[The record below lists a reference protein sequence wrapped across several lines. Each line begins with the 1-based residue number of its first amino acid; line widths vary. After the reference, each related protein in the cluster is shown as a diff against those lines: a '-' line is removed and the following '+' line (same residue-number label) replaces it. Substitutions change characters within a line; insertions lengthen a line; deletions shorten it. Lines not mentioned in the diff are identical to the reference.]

1 MFDGQRLIAEHL
13 RRRAGTYWAKLA
25 SETRASATHD
35 GSRGCSTLLVRNP
48 GRRCTPRDCSQDP
61 YRRGLRASEAVLAL
75 GLPCR
80 FDEDSKPGGDD
91 ADRPPGEQS
100 TRRLPR
106 AARGR
111 LARPWIHAYLAKSG
125 TRRARTLLK
134 IVPYSPAQQQAV
146 ERLNAKLANAGSGW
160 SFPPRERPTDVERI
174 PAWDE
179 SFVATE
185 DEEVYGGYILK
196 HRRFLLEGHPVDFG
210 ALQLPLSLGE
220 VDSAFA
226 HVSVALLFDAI
237 RRTPYLYSLG
247 LGSEK
252 TQYARLLSAAGWQH
266 VTVPFFFD
274 VKSANRFAREIR
286 LPRDKASMETA
297 LRILGRTR
305 LAGAALGLRRRVV
318 SRSSR
323 ASGASPPLHA
333 RELATFD
340 GVADAL
346 FSKSADAYILVADR
360 GEQAL
365 RYIYPPEESGF
376 LRLAVQREDE
386 VVGWAVVLDAEMRDN
401 KYFGNMRVGSIA
413 DCFAAPDDAPLVVA
427 AADAYL
433 AHRGVDIVVSN
444 QLHPVWCDSLKMTG
458 YEQGPSNF
466 FFYFSPELAERLDA
480 IPAWQDVV
488 HINRGD
494 GEGPGHL
501 MGDEDF
507 AT

>member
-1 MFDGQRLIAEHL
+1 M
-13 RRRAGTYWAKLA
+13 
-25 SETRASATHD
+25 
-35 GSRGCSTLLVRNP
+35 ST
-48 GRRCTPRDCSQDP
+48 
-61 YRRGLRASEAVLAL
+61 
-75 GLPCR
+75 
-80 FDEDSKPGGDD
+80 
-91 ADRPPGEQS
+91 RPPGKHP
-100 TRRLPR
+100 TRPHPR
-106 AARGR
+106 AAGDR
-111 LARPWIHAYLAKSG
+111 LARSRIPAYLGKSG

-146 ERLNAKLANAGSGW
+146 ERLNAKLADAGSGW
-160 SFPPRERPTDVERI
+160 SFPPRERPADAERL

-179 SFVATE
+179 SFVAA
-185 DEEVYGGYILK
+185 DDDEVYGGYILK
-196 HRRFLLEGHPVDFG
+196 HRRFFLEGRPVDFG

-220 VDSAFA
+220 VDSTFA

-247 LGSEK
+247 LGSEE

-286 LPRDKASMETA
+286 LPRDKANMEKA

-305 LAGAALGLRRRVV
+305 LAGAALALRRRVV

-323 ASGASPPLHA
+323 APGGAPLQA
-333 RELATFD
+333 REVSTFD

-346 FSKSADAYILVADR
+346 FPANADAYILVADR

-365 RYIYPPEESGF
+365 RRIYPTEEGGF
-376 LRLAVQREDE
+376 LRLVVRREDE

-401 KYFGNMRVGSIA
+401 KYFGNMQVGSIA
-413 DCFAAPDDAPLVVA
+413 DCFAAPDDAQFVVA

-433 AHRGVDIVVSN
+433 TRRGVDIVVSN
-444 QLHPVWCDSLKMTG
+444 QLHPVWGDALKAAG

-480 IPAWQDVV
+480 IPAWQEGV

-507 AT
+507 TT